1 MEEIYSVQS
10 LSIYR
15 QVTSKNWLTALIPAI
30 SAGFPSPAADFID
43 LEIDLQKEIVKNP
56 ASTFYGRVKGTS
68 MSDVHIDDGDIL
80 VIDKSLP
87 CKDNCIA
94 VCFLNG
100 EFLVKRVRYDEGGCW
115 LVAES
120 DQYAPIWVAAD
131 TEFLVWGI
139 VVSVIKF
146 F

>member
-1 MEEIYSVQS
+1 MEEIFSVQS

-43 LEIDLQKEIVKNP
+43 LEIDLQTEIVKNP

-87 CKDNCIA
+87 CRDNCIA

-100 EFLVKRVRYDEGGCW
+100 DFLVKRVRYDEGGCW

-120 DQYAPIWVAAD
+120 DQYPPIWVASD
-131 TEFLVWGI
+131 SEFLVWGI

>member
-1 MEEIYSVQS
+1 MDEIFRVQS

-15 QVTSKNWLTALIPAI
+15 QVSGQNWLATLIPGI

-43 LEIDLQKEIVKNP
+43 LEIDLQKEIVRNP
-56 ASTFYGRVKGTS
+56 ASTFFGRVKGTS
-68 MSDVHIDDGDIL
+68 MRDVHIDDGDIL

-100 EFLVKRVRYDEGGCW
+100 DFLVKRVRYDEGGCW
-115 LVAES
+115 LIAENE
-120 DQYAPIWVAAD
+120 QYAPIWVAAD
-131 TEFLVWGI
+131 MEFLVWGI

>member
-1 MEEIYSVQS
+1 MEEIFDSQS

-15 QVTSKNWLTALIPAI
+15 QVASKNWLTALIPAI

-56 ASTFYGRVKGTS
+56 ASTFYGKVKGTS
-68 MSDVHIDDGDIL
+68 MCDVHIDDGDII

-87 CKDNCIA
+87 CKENCIA

-100 EFLVKRVRYDEGGCW
+100 DFLVKRVRYDDGGCW
-115 LVAES
+115 LVAEN
-120 DQYAPIWVAAD
+120 DQYAPIWVD
-131 TEFLVWGI
+131 HETEFLIWGI
-139 VVSVIKF
+139 VTNVIKF

>member
-1 MEEIYSVQS
+1 MDEIFRVQS

-15 QVTSKNWLTALIPAI
+15 QVSGQNWLATLIPGI

-43 LEIDLQKEIVKNP
+43 LEIDLQKEIVRNP
-56 ASTFYGRVKGTS
+56 ASTFFGRVKGTS
-68 MSDVHIDDGDIL
+68 MRDVHIDDGDIL

-100 EFLVKRVRYDEGGCW
+100 DFLVKRVRFDEGGCW
-115 LVAES
+115 LIAENE
-120 DQYAPIWVAAD
+120 QYAPIWVAAD

>member
-1 MEEIYSVQS
+1 MEEITGAQS
-10 LSIYR
+10 LTIYR
-15 QVTSKNWLTALIPAI
+15 QINGVSWVTALIPAI

-68 MSDVHIDDGDIL
+68 MCDVHIDDGDIL

-87 CKDNCIA
+87 CRDNCIA

-115 LVAES
+115 LVAENE
-120 DQYAPIWVAAD
+120 QYTPIWVGQD

-139 VVSVIKF
+139 VTNVIKF

>member
-1 MEEIYSVQS
+1 MGEISGVHS

-15 QVTSKNWLTALIPAI
+15 QVSSKNWLAALIPAI

-87 CKDNCIA
+87 CKDNCFA

-100 EFLVKRVRYDEGGCW
+100 EFLVKRICYDEGGCW
-115 LVAES
+115 LTAEN
-120 DQYAPIWVAAD
+120 DHYAPIWVAAD